1 MSRQWADLD
10 CDGRRLNRIIRILE
24 TKLKK
29 TEDDDKTIKYGNSI
43 AYLTSKKVEIA
54 DRVLGVSHLVKKLEK
69 KYEKQHGKSYDPSE
83 KYYIQKTLDEET

>member
-29 TEDDDKTIKYGNSI
+29 TEDDDKTIKYANSI
-43 AYLTSKKVEIA
+43 AFLTSKKVEIA

-83 KYYIQKTLDEET
+83 KYRQKTLDEET

>member
-29 TEDDDKTIKYGNSI
+29 TEDDDKTIKNANSI
-43 AYLTSKKVEIA
+43 CYLTSKKVEIA
-54 DRVLGVSHLVKKLEK
+54 DKVLGVSHIVKRFEK
-69 KYEKQHGKSYDPSE
+69 KCEKQDGERYDPSE
-83 KYYIQKTLDEET
+83 KYTQKTLDEEA